1 MNCVMGALDK
11 IHQLIQIKAVGLLF
25 SGPFYVFVTEQVLCL
40 LGLHLDHDHK
50 VRPTL
55 TLAKA

>member
-11 IHQLIQIKAVGLLF
+11 IHQLIQIKAVGCTRFWSILCF
-25 SGPFYVFVTEQVLCL
+25 CHRTSPVLA
-40 LGLHLDHDHK
+40 GLHLDRGHN
-50 VRPTL
+50 VSPTL

>member
-11 IHQLIQIKAVGLLF
+11 IHQLIQIKAVGFTLF
-25 SGPFYVFVTEQVLCL
+25 WSFLCFCHRTSPVLAGPHQ
-40 LGLHLDHDHK
+40 DHGHK